1 MLELPHPAQAAIAR
15 GMAAF
20 MQAARKT
27 DLPASLRPL
36 QGKHQR
42 LLIARRAT
50 VVAALE
56 EEDLRALV
64 LEWLDDKPA
73 GINKRDRAVLEMAA
87 RREQGWQQR
96 LSETFAETESVA
108 AAQDLGDK
116 QVEVEREKERSRR
129 ARDETKRAREAAK
142 REIAEQRRINLEL
155 EARVED
161 LTERVTALTEE
172 VTRLRKEADLTA
184 TTNERE
190 LRKARKRADR
200 AEAALDRAQ
209 PTIRKLKQEV
219 SEVSAQNASSPKKKP
234 VRKNKPLSE
243 EAEPARRTKLA
254 VPKGRFDDDPETLA
268 EWLRTPKVH
277 LLVDGYNVS
286 KAEGGFGDVRLATQR
301 DLLLQAV
308 EKVVRRHRIKATVVF
323 DGSDIPPGASRRSRS
338 PVEVEYSRPD
348 EIADDHLIAK
358 LEHLPRHPVVVA
370 TNDKE
375 LQRRAARLGA
385 TIATSNQL
393 LALIR

>member
-1 MLELPHPAQAAIAR
+1 MAELPPGAQAAIVR

-20 MQAARKT
+20 MQATRKT
-27 DLPASLRPL
+27 DLPAALRPL

-50 VVAALE
+50 VVAALDD
-56 EEDLRALV
+56 EDLRALV
-64 LEWLDDKPA
+64 LEWLGDKPA
-73 GINKRDRAVLEMAA
+73 GINKRDRGALEIAA
-87 RREQGWQQR
+87 RREDGWHQR
-96 LSETFAETESVA
+96 LLDAFAETEAVPD
-108 AAQDLGDK
+108 AQDPGD
-116 QVEVEREKERSRR
+116 ERVEREKERSRR
-129 ARDETKRAREAAK
+129 ARDETKRAREGAK
-142 REIAEQRRINLEL
+142 REVAEQRRVNLEL
-155 EARVED
+155 EARVQD

-172 VTRLRKEADLTA
+172 VTRVRKEAELTA
-184 TTNERE
+184 STSERE

-200 AEAALDRAQ
+200 AEAALDGAET
-209 PTIRKLKQEV
+209 TIRKLKQDL
-219 SEVSAQNASSPKKKP
+219 SETRAQKASPPKKQPVRRKKP
-234 VRKNKPLSE
+234 VPE
-243 EAEPARRTKLA
+243 EPEPSRRPKLA

-268 EWLRTPKVH
+268 EWLGTPKVH

-286 KAEGGFGDVRLATQR
+286 KAEGGFGDVRLERQR

-323 DGSDIPPGASRRSRS
+323 DGSEIPPGASRRARG

-348 EIADDHLIAK
+348 EIADDHLIVK
-358 LEHLPRHPVVVA
+358 LENLPKHPVVVA